1 MKLKFLPAAVLSS
14 AALLS
19 TSAFALEPT
28 ELNTESFNND
38 QILSYGFGY
47 QLGLQ
52 VESQFDGE
60 FDLDVFTAAVIDAM
74 TQADPQVEAQAFSA
88 AYQAMME
95 EREAQEQAAAAERLA
110 ANDAY
115 LEENAQR
122 DGVVTTESGLQYEVV
137 SQSGS
142 GESPAAT
149 DTVRV
154 HYTGTLT
161 DGTVFDS
168 SVERG
173 TPATFPVNGVIPGW
187 VEGLQLMEVGD
198 KFNFTIPSELAYGEQ
213 SPSPAIPANSVLLF
227 EVELL
232 EIVDGE

>member
-1 MKLKFLPAAVLSS
+1 MKLKFLSAAVLSS

-19 TSAFALEPT
+19 TSAMALEPT
-28 ELNTESFNND
+28 ELNTESFGQD

-52 VESQFDGE
+52 VQSQFDGE
-60 FDLDVFTAAVIDAM
+60 FDLDVFTAAVVDAM
-74 TQADPQVEAQAFSA
+74 TSADPQVEAQAFSQ
-88 AYQAMME
+88 AYQAMTA
-95 EREAQEQAAAAERLA
+95 AQEAKAQEAAAARLA
-110 ANDAY
+110 ENDAY
-115 LEENAQR
+115 LAENGER
-122 DGVVTTESGLQYEVV
+122 DGVVTTDSGLQYEIV
-137 SQSGS
+137 SESGS
-142 GESPAAT
+142 GNSPAAS

-198 KFNFTIPSELAYGEQ
+198 KYNFTIPAELAYGEQ

-232 EIVDGE
+232 EIVEN